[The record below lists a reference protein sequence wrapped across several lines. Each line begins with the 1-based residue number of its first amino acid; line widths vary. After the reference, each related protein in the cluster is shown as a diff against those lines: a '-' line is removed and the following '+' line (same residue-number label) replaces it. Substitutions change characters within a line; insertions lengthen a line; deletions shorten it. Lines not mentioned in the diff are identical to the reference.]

1 MSTRDT
7 PHDEIDR
14 AASECREACKDSKI
28 GDLMQH
34 IHHGQWL
41 EILTEPVKNRIAFII
56 STKLPSERA
65 ERLRR
70 LRPFNFGKEWGKA
83 YADLKKSYADQK
95 KADAA
100 REKAAAAREKT
111 FSGSC
116 FAWKKADAAWNKA
129 YAARKKAAVSPTMLK
144 LHAEVCGCPWGPRTD
159 IFGKEK

>member
-7 PHDEIDR
+7 PYDEIDR
-14 AASECREACKDSKI
+14 AASECLEACKDSKI

-34 IHHGQWL
+34 IHHGLWL
-41 EILTEPVKNRIAFII
+41 EILNEPVENRIAFII

-83 YADLKKSYADQK
+83 YADLKKSYADQKKADADQK

-129 YAARKKAAVSPTMLK
+129 YAARKKAAVSPTM
-144 LHAEVCGCPWGPRTD
+144 
-159 IFGKEK
+159 